1 MAGGVYTNRFLGS
14 GCLGAGFW
22 ALAFEFRVRG
32 SKGFDSRVVRFRFWA
47 AGLRVSGF
55 RV

>member
-1 MAGGVYTNRFLGS
+1 MGSTQTGSWVQGVRAL
-14 GCLGAGFW
+14 GFW

-32 SKGFDSRVVRFRFWA
+32 SKGFDARVVRFRFWA